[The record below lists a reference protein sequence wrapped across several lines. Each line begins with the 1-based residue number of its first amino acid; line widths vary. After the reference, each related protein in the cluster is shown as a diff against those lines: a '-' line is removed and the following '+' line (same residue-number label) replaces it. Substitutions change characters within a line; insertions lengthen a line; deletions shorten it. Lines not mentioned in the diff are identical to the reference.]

1 VVTLKGLHLLIYMRG
16 LRTEL
21 VNAFSSYSKR
31 ESEGV
36 CECECVG
43 VCSCV
48 GVCVCVWGWELKR
61 GKQKKKKKKK
71 KGGGQGRELSFLCNH
86 LLSKCS
92 VLGYRFLLGK
102 WRICAPSG
110 LTNPV
115 RDHHFFLRRRCSRL
129 LASSKA
135 AGR

>member
-1 VVTLKGLHLLIYMRG
+1 MVTLKGLYLLIYMRG

-48 GVCVCVWGWELKR
+48 GVCVCVWGWELKK
-61 GKQKKKKKKK
+61 GKKKKKKK
-71 KGGGQGRELSFLCNH
+71 KKRGGGRGESFPFSATIYSPN
-86 LLSKCS
+86 
-92 VLGYRFLLGK
+92 
-102 WRICAPSG
+102 APFWDTGSCWASG
-110 LTNPV
+110 VFVPH
-115 RDHHFFLRRRCSRL
+115 RDSPIP
-129 LASSKA
+129 
-135 AGR
+135 